1 VLINI
6 HAVSPELITTS
17 SMRDHL
23 SNFEKTLVVEMAKPS
38 LRAVT
43 KKGLLG
49 FNLVTK
55 PRVVLNLGYANS
67 PAI

>member
-23 SNFEKTLVVEMAKPS
+23 SNFEKILAFEMGKPS
-38 LRAVT
+38 IDPVT
-43 KKGLLG
+43 KKGSLG
-49 FNLVTK
+49 FRLVTK
-55 PRVVLNLGYANS
+55 PRVVLNLGYANN